1 MSTPHPIRRF
11 LLRWACVAVM
21 AIAGCVPAEAADQ
34 LVTLRITVTNP
45 PAAGATLIVN
55 ADTRTWTNSVANPA
69 NQVLTSTNGV
79 GGNATN
85 LYAHLTLYGY
95 TGPLVLGFSSS
106 NQVTLRGQINQ
117 AMSATASAGWASI
130 SYSTNTVTTMVPVR
144 VPASGES
151 VAVRRYVADQL
162 VQTIADN
169 ANTNALPASANAL
182 SNHVNRSTDQTI
194 SGAKTFLG
202 ALRAA
207 DIQTTN
213 LVNQGN
219 AIRSP
224 GSGLDSEQFGKNARA
239 TNDSGLAVGNAAL
252 AGGVVSTAIGN
263 SATATTGAGAM
274 AVGYAALATRDD
286 AIAIGTGASAVAT
299 NAVALGSGAQ
309 AAGRDS
315 IVLGKSAYDGGYTNT
330 AVIGAGAEATGPNQI
345 VLGGAG
351 HTVKVPGRI
360 DGPTISN
367 ATYSGSIGQLS
378 GGVVTGATLYATSG
392 KLDGLTV
399 TNAPVH
405 SSSLSGTV
413 ATLTGGS
420 HVSTLVTNS
429 TIANGTLRGTTLLD
443 GTTTFGLNTYSS
455 LANGAN
461 AGVNVGD
468 YTLVKLTVGPT
479 GAFSIAGIAGG
490 VPGRLIIVHNSTS
503 QNLTWS
509 HESGVEPTAGNRIT
523 TLTGADVTTTGAGAA
538 ILYYDSAASRWIL
551 LVSTP

>member
-1 MSTPHPIRRF
+1 MSTPHPFRRF

-45 PAAGATLIVN
+45 PAAGATLIIN

-69 NQVLTSTNGV
+69 NQVLMSTNGV

-144 VPASGES
+144 VPGSGES
-151 VAVRRYVADQL
+151 VALRRYVADQL

-169 ANTNALPASANAL
+169 ATSNALPASANAL

-224 GSGLDSEQFGKNARA
+224 GSGLDSEQFGKNAKA
-239 TNDSGLAVGNAAL
+239 TNDSALAVGVGAT
-252 AGGVVSTAIGN
+252 AGGAVSTAIGN
-263 SATATTGAGAM
+263 SAVAVTGAGAL
-274 AVGYAALATRDD
+274 AVGYAATATRDD
-286 AIAIGTGASAVAT
+286 AIAIGSGSSASAT
-299 NAVALGSGAQ
+299 NAVAVGSGAQ
-309 AAGRDS
+309 ASGRDS
-315 IVLGKSAYDGGYTNT
+315 IVLGQGATDDGYTNT
-330 AVIGAGAEATGPNQI
+330 AVIGRGASPSGHSQI

-351 HTVKVPGRI
+351 HTVRVPGRI

-367 ATYSGSIGQLS
+367 ATYNGTIGQLN
-378 GGVVTGATLYATSG
+378 GGVITGATVHATGG
-392 KLDGLTV
+392 KLDGVTV

-405 SSSLSGTV
+405 STALNGTV
-413 ATLTGGS
+413 GTLTGGA
-420 HVSTLVTNS
+420 HVGTLVTNS
-429 TIANGTLRGTTLLD
+429 TIANATMRGTTLLD

-461 AGVNVGD
+461 AGVNFGD

-479 GAFSIAGIAGG
+479 GAFSIAGIAVGAA
-490 VPGRLIIVHNSTS
+490 GRLLIIHNATA

-509 HESGVEPTAGNRIT
+509 HESGVESTAGNRIT